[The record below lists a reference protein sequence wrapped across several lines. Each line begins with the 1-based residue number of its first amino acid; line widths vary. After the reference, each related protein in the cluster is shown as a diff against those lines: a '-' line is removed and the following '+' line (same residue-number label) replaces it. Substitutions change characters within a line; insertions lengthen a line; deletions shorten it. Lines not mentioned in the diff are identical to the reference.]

1 MIPNGKDVNILQST
15 QLPDVA
21 PAVLNNLQNVLI
33 SIIVKTEVNNRTVKT
48 PGTPVQ
54 TLASKVPYKPQDS
67 EILEEGW
74 RAWKW
79 FKLAIIN
86 DIGLN
91 IGDLFVLNNVNYKV
105 MSIYDAREYGL
116 LGYIVCQDYTQ

>member
-15 QLPDVA
+15 QLLDVA
-21 PAVLNNLQNVLI
+21 PAVMSNLQNV
-33 SIIVKTEVNNRTVKT
+33 IIQIVTRANVNYRVVKT

-54 TLASKVPYKPQDS
+54 TLASKVPYKPQET

-86 DIGLN
+86 DIGLG
-91 IGDLFVLNNVNYKV
+91 IGDIFTLNGTNTKI

-116 LGYIVCQDYTQ
+116 LGYVVCQDYTQ